1 MVQLQV
7 VYLLFTS
14 FFVLCIYLGVHV
26 SEVTR
31 KGNSDVRVGERLHTY
46 IYLYLPVSSP
56 RLVFH
61 GTT

>member
-7 VYLLFTS
+7 VYLLFTF

-31 KGNSDVRVGERLHTY
+31 KGNSDVRVGERLYTY
-46 IYLYLPVSSP
+46 IYLYLTY
-56 RLVFH
+56 L
-61 GTT
+61 

>member
-7 VYLLFTS
+7 VYLLFTF

-31 KGNSDVRVGERLHTY
+31 KGNSDVRVGERLL
-46 IYLYLPVSSP
+46 IYLHLPIP
-56 RLVFH
+56 TCEFA
-61 GTT
+61 